1 MVPAASPTV
10 PAPSSE
16 PIAPVP
22 SGLPAVP
29 QVPVPT
35 TPTSVPTDIPV
46 LNVQSIPPPTQVIP
60 QAVTSGQPNNSL
72 MSPSGSGLLF
82 DPSIIGSLPVVTPVP
97 PIDQSAAGTVVPP
110 GGAPTVQPTGL
121 TRSDSLAAVI
131 ADLNQTLA
139 QSSVSNGEWMIQSKI
154 RLDKYL
160 WLFLDI
166 PVTTPFQTASSLF
179 SAESGDPESSS
190 AFDQISK

>member
-10 PAPSSE
+10 PSPSSG

-35 TPTSVPTDIPV
+35 IPTSVPTDIPV
-46 LNVQSIPPPTQVIP
+46 LQSIPQPTQSASQSV
-60 QAVTSGQPNNSL
+60 VTSGQPNNSL

-97 PIDQSAAGTVVPP
+97 PIDQSAASAAVVPP

-139 QSSVSNGEWMIQSKI
+139 QSSVSNG
-154 RLDKYL
+154 
-160 WLFLDI
+160 
-166 PVTTPFQTASSLF
+166 
-179 SAESGDPESSS
+179 
-190 AFDQISK
+190 

>member
-10 PAPSSE
+10 PSPSSG

-35 TPTSVPTDIPV
+35 IPTSVPTDIPV
-46 LNVQSIPPPTQVIP
+46 LQSIPQPTQSASQSV
-60 QAVTSGQPNNSL
+60 VTSGQPNNSL

-97 PIDQSAAGTVVPP
+97 PIDQSAASAAVVPP

-139 QSSVSNGEWMIQSKI
+139 QSSVSNGQ
-154 RLDKYL
+154 
-160 WLFLDI
+160 F
-166 PVTTPFQTASSLF
+166 
-179 SAESGDPESSS
+179 
-190 AFDQISK
+190 

>member
-10 PAPSSE
+10 PAPSSG

-46 LNVQSIPPPTQVIP
+46 LNVQSIPPPTQVVP

-139 QSSVSNGEWMIQSKI
+139 QSSVSNGEFKDDTI
-154 RLDKYL
+154 
-160 WLFLDI
+160 
-166 PVTTPFQTASSLF
+166 
-179 SAESGDPESSS
+179 
-190 AFDQISK
+190 

>member
-1 MVPAASPTV
+1 MEPESCFLFQPVVMVPAASPTV
-10 PAPSSE
+10 PAPSSG
-16 PIAPVP
+16 PIAPVS

-29 QVPVPT
+29 QVPAQT
-35 TPTSVPTDIPV
+35 IPTSVPTDIPV
-46 LNVQSIPPPTQVIP
+46 LNVQSIPPPTQVVP
-60 QAVTSGQPNNSL
+60 QVVTSGQSNNSL

-97 PIDQSAAGTVVPP
+97 PIDQSAAGTVVQP

-139 QSSVSNGEWMIQSKI
+139 QSSVSNGK
-154 RLDKYL
+154 
-160 WLFLDI
+160 F
-166 PVTTPFQTASSLF
+166 
-179 SAESGDPESSS
+179 
-190 AFDQISK
+190 

>member
-10 PAPSSE
+10 PASSSG
-16 PIAPVP
+16 PMAPVP

-35 TPTSVPTDIPV
+35 IPPSVPTDIPV
-46 LNVQSIPPPTQVIP
+46 LNVQQSIPPPTQVVP
-60 QAVTSGQPNNSL
+60 QVVTSGQPNNSL

-139 QSSVSNGEWMIQSKI
+139 QSSVSNGK
-154 RLDKYL
+154 
-160 WLFLDI
+160 F
-166 PVTTPFQTASSLF
+166 
-179 SAESGDPESSS
+179 
-190 AFDQISK
+190 